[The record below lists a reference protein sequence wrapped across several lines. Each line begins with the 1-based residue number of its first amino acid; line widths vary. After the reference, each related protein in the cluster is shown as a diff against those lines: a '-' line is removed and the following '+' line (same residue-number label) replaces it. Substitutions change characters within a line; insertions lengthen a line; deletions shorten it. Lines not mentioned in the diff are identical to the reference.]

1 MAKTDYTGKNIAT
14 LINQSTNT
22 VKIKATKLNLTG
34 AISVDK
40 NGKVALDST
49 SVNNSLTQVSGDKI
63 TTDTITVDKLKAG
76 QIFQLLWK
84 NNSKDAYSAVGEENK
99 LTFEAD
105 GDYKEL
111 LKCALLFLIGGALYY
126 CIEIL
131 WRGHSHWTMAVVGG
145 ICFVVIGG
153 LNNYIP
159 WEMPM
164 WKQGF
169 VGALFVTGMELVV
182 GIPLNLMMGLH
193 IWDYSSLPF
202 NLLGQIC
209 LPFTVL
215 WFFLA
220 LLCIYVDDWMRY
232 IMFHEDRP
240 HYHWR
245 KVCKPK
251 Q

>member
-1 MAKTDYTGKNIAT
+1 MSKI
-14 LINQSTNT
+14 
-22 VKIKATKLNLTG
+22 VKK
-34 AISVDK
+34 
-40 NGKVALDST
+40 
-49 SVNNSLTQVSGDKI
+49 
-63 TTDTITVDKLKAG
+63 
-76 QIFQLLWK
+76 
-84 NNSKDAYSAVGEENK
+84 
-99 LTFEAD
+99 
-105 GDYKEL
+105 YKEL

-126 CIEIL
+126 YIEIL

-164 WKQGF
+164 WEQGF

-182 GIPLNLMMGLH
+182 GVPLNLMMGLH

-232 IMFHEDRP
+232 IMFHEDKP

>member
-1 MAKTDYTGKNIAT
+1 MSKA
-14 LINQSTNT
+14 
-22 VKIKATKLNLTG
+22 VKK
-34 AISVDK
+34 
-40 NGKVALDST
+40 
-49 SVNNSLTQVSGDKI
+49 
-63 TTDTITVDKLKAG
+63 
-76 QIFQLLWK
+76 
-84 NNSKDAYSAVGEENK
+84 
-99 LTFEAD
+99 
-105 GDYKEL
+105 YKEL

-164 WKQGF
+164 WKQGL
-169 VGALFVTGMELVV
+169 VGASFVTGMELVV
-182 GIPLNLMMGLH
+182 GIPLNLMLGLH